1 MAPPDRGDTPRRG
14 DSLADLAQV
23 RLDEASGSRLS
34 GTAGVLASWVEWL
47 LHPEEHEHDRTVIY
61 PNGHKKEEPGPV
73 APDTDQ
79 PGTLPS
85 DAQLPFESVIA
96 QWNLLQFLDGMASV
110 ATQQVERPS
119 SPLAIGSAAIKNVWW
134 LGDKRMLE
142 LVHTFPSKEEWDGTA
157 AGQAREFIGDLATA
171 VTQLN
176 KIVQEFNSIP
186 AQYAVIIK
194 TARDNFQKAADEFIK
209 ACQDKFY
216 KKKQESS
223 INVLGIVLGTLAAG
237 AVSFM
242 TGGLALPI
250 IGEAMVLS
258 AWSQTFTEGA
268 KVLASR
274 GDTQGTLSSVWWR
287 DLATSYMVTQAKLR
301 KDTID
306 AINTLKGKTEELINQ
321 FNADVEPFLRKY
333 GG

>member
-1 MAPPDRGDTPRRG
+1 MAPPDRGDKPRRG
-14 DSLADLAQV
+14 DSLADLAHV

-34 GTAGVLASWVEWL
+34 GTANQLASWVEWL
-47 LHPEEHEHDRTVIY
+47 LHPEEHEYDRLVTH
-61 PNGHKKEEPGPV
+61 PFGHKQEEPGPV
-73 APDTDQ
+73 APPTDQ
-79 PGTLPS
+79 PGTVPS

-110 ATQQVERPS
+110 ATQEVERPS
-119 SPLAIGSAAIKNVWW
+119 SLMALGGAAIKNVWW

-142 LVHTFPSKEEWDGTA
+142 LVHTFPSKEEWDSPA
-157 AGQAREFIGDLATA
+157 ADQARTFVGDLATA
-171 VTQLN
+171 VTQMN
-176 KIVQEFNSIP
+176 KIVHELNSIP

-216 KKKQESS
+216 AKTQNSS

-242 TGGLALPI
+242 TGGLALPV

-258 AWSQTFTEGA
+258 AWSQTFQEAGKT
-268 KVLASR
+268 LASH
-274 GDTQGTLSSVWWR
+274 GGTQGTLSSVWWR
-287 DLATSYMVTQAKLR
+287 DLATSYMATQAKLR
-301 KDTID
+301 HDTID
-306 AINTLKGKTEELINQ
+306 AINTLKGKSEELTAR
-321 FNADVEPFLRKY
+321 FKTDVEPFLTKY
-333 GG
+333 AG